1 MMPYNIN
8 DYKPF
13 REGNHSV
20 FPSSENKCRHVG
32 NNTKRQYVRHFKVD
46 GEVFRGSGEER
57 CDYLLLNDE
66 VKTSYYIELKG
77 SDLSKAIRQIENTIK
92 LLSPSLPG
100 YAVLRRI
107 VYHTGSH
114 NVHASE
120 VLRWKNESIQK
131 TFKGYPINGIRS
143 YSKNLWSLFS
153 AESWAV
159 RKFLTAQ
166 FFVAFMR
173 IAAV

>member
-8 DYKPF
+8 DYQPF
-13 REGNHSV
+13 RTGQYPV
-20 FPSSENKCRHVG
+20 FTSSENGCRHIG

-46 GEVFRGSGEER
+46 GEIFTGTVETR
-57 CDYLLLNDE
+57 CDYLLLNDDT
-66 VKTSYYIELKG
+66 KTAYYIELKG

-120 VLRWKNESIQK
+120 VLRWKARYKAVVKE
-131 TFKGYPINGIRS
+131 RA
-143 YSKNLWSLFS
+143 YSEN
-153 AESWAV
+153 
-159 RKFLTAQ
+159 
-166 FFVAFMR
+166 
-173 IAAV
+173 I

>member
-20 FPSSENKCRHVG
+20 FPSSENGCRHVG

-46 GEVFRGSGEER
+46 GEVFRGPGEER

-66 VKTSYYIELKG
+66 AATSYYIELKG
-77 SDLSKAIRQIENTIK
+77 SDLPKAIRQIENTIK

-120 VLRWKNESIQK
+120 VLRWKARYKAVVKERAYSFDKGDSSCTIVLHLRNKTKLSISDAVC
-131 TFKGYPINGIRS
+131 GCG
-143 YSKNLWSLFS
+143 KNSVVFIS
-153 AESWAV
+153 
-159 RKFLTAQ
+159 R
-166 FFVAFMR
+166 
-173 IAAV
+173 

>member
-1 MMPYNIN
+1 MMPYKIN

-13 REGNHSV
+13 RTGQYPV
-20 FPSSENKCRHVG
+20 FTSSENGCRHIG

-46 GEVFRGSGEER
+46 GEIFTGTVETR
-57 CDYLLLNDE
+57 CDYLLLNDDT
-66 VKTSYYIELKG
+66 KTAYYIELKG
-77 SDLSKAIRQIENTIK
+77 SDLSKAIQQIENTIK

-120 VLRWKNESIQK
+120 VLRWKARYKAVVKE
-131 TFKGYPINGIRS
+131 RE
-143 YSKNLWSLFS
+143 YSEN
-153 AESWAV
+153 
-159 RKFLTAQ
+159 
-166 FFVAFMR
+166 
-173 IAAV
+173 I

>member
-1 MMPYNIN
+1 MMPYKIN

-13 REGNHSV
+13 RTGQYPV
-20 FPSSENKCRHVG
+20 FTSSENGCRHIG

-46 GEVFRGSGEER
+46 GEIFTGTVETR
-57 CDYLLLNDE
+57 CDYLLLNDDT
-66 VKTSYYIELKG
+66 KTAYYIELKG
-77 SDLSKAIRQIENTIK
+77 SDLSKAIQQIENTIK

-120 VLRWKNESIQK
+120 VLRWKARYKAVVKE
-131 TFKGYPINGIRS
+131 RA
-143 YSKNLWSLFS
+143 YSEN
-153 AESWAV
+153 
-159 RKFLTAQ
+159 
-166 FFVAFMR
+166 
-173 IAAV
+173 I

>member
-13 REGNHSV
+13 RTGQYPV
-20 FPSSENKCRHVG
+20 FTSSENGCRHIG

-46 GEVFRGSGEER
+46 GEIFTGTVETR
-57 CDYLLLNDE
+57 CDYLLLNDDT
-66 VKTSYYIELKG
+66 KTAYYIELKG

-120 VLRWKNESIQK
+120 VLRWKARYKAVVKE
-131 TFKGYPINGIRS
+131 RA
-143 YSKNLWSLFS
+143 YSEN
-153 AESWAV
+153 
-159 RKFLTAQ
+159 
-166 FFVAFMR
+166 
-173 IAAV
+173 I

>member
-13 REGNHSV
+13 RTGQYPV
-20 FPSSENKCRHVG
+20 FTSSENGCRHIG

-46 GEVFRGSGEER
+46 GEIFTGTVETR
-57 CDYLLLNDE
+57 CDYLLLNDDT
-66 VKTSYYIELKG
+66 KTAYYIELKG
-77 SDLSKAIRQIENTIK
+77 SDLSKAIRQIENTIT
-92 LLSPSLPG
+92 LLKPSLPD

-120 VLRWKNESIQK
+120 VLLWKARYKAVVKE
-131 TFKGYPINGIRS
+131 RA
-143 YSKNLWSLFS
+143 YSEN
-153 AESWAV
+153 
-159 RKFLTAQ
+159 
-166 FFVAFMR
+166 
-173 IAAV
+173 I

>member
-8 DYKPF
+8 DYQPY
-13 REGNHSV
+13 RVGNHSV
-20 FPSSENKCRHVG
+20 FPSTEYGCRHVG

-46 GEVFRGSGEER
+46 GEVFRGPGEER

-66 VKTSYYIELKG
+66 AATSYYIELKG
-77 SDLSKAIRQIENTIK
+77 SDLPKAIRQIENTIK

-120 VLRWKNESIQK
+120 VLRWKARYKAVVKE
-131 TFKGYPINGIRS
+131 RA
-143 YSKNLWSLFS
+143 YSEN
-153 AESWAV
+153 
-159 RKFLTAQ
+159 
-166 FFVAFMR
+166 
-173 IAAV
+173 I